1 VIPIA
6 AIASGRGSGRFACFS
21 RSSAAIIGGAAEL
34 SEIGRSNPNPAHFR
48 NRLHT
53 FVARGCER
61 LGDVRNKGNEETAG
75 ELVSRA
81 DVIRLV
87 RDGRIDHVLVLA
99 GLYYLELSER
109 RP

>member
-1 VIPIA
+1 
-6 AIASGRGSGRFACFS
+6 
-21 RSSAAIIGGAAEL
+21 
-34 SEIGRSNPNPAHFR
+34 
-48 NRLHT
+48 
-53 FVARGCER
+53 